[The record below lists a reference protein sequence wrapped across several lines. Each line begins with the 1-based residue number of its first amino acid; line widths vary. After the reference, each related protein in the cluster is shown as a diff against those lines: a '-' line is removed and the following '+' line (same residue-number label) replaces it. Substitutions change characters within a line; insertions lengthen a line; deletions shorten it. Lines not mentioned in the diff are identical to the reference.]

1 MTKTYC
7 VNYTETA
14 YGTMYVEAS
23 SPEEALKMLEEGG
36 GECDVV
42 DYDNFQIDWD
52 VLTDE
57 DNKEVSYDWDDVE
70 VWKEAYSTQWAYLK
84 EEQGDFFEK
93 WMDKHP
99 RIGDPEYA
107 VREEIVNRIEKEA
120 VRYANEQVVLVKDP
134 VGNSNDIGC

>member
-7 VNYTETA
+7 VNYTETG

-23 SPEEALKMLEEGG
+23 SPEEAIKLLEEGEG
-36 GECDVV
+36 DCDTVQ
-42 DYDNFQIDWD
+42 YDNFQIDWD

-57 DNKEVSYDWDDVE
+57 DNKEVSYDWGDVE
-70 VWKEAYSTQWAYLK
+70 VWKEAYSTQWDYLK
-84 EEQGDFFEK
+84 EEQGDLFDEWMEK
-93 WMDKHP
+93 RI

-107 VREEIVNRIEKEA
+107 AREEITSRIEKDA
-120 VRYANEQVVLVKDP
+120 VSYANKQVALTKDP

>member
-23 SPEEALKMLEEGG
+23 SPEEAIKLLEEGEG
-36 GECDVV
+36 NCDVV

-57 DNKEVSYDWDDVE
+57 DNKEISYDWGDVE
-70 VWKEAYSTQWAYLK
+70 VWKEAYSTQWDYLK
-84 EEQGDFFEK
+84 EKQGDLFDEWMEK
-93 WMDKHP
+93 RI

-107 VREEIVNRIEKEA
+107 AREEITSRIEKDA
-120 VRYANEQVVLVKDP
+120 VSYANKQVALAKDP
-134 VGNSNDIGC
+134 IGNSNDIGC